1 MSASEVDIWAMY
13 RAEYGVN
20 QLRSIEFGSALV
32 AQSIRGGQFEDY
44 LPQRGNPKP
53 KTITPE
59 QAMALMPGKVIKR
72 G

>member
-44 LPQRGNPKP
+44 LPQRGATKP

-59 QAMALMPGKVIKR
+59 QAMVLMPGKVIKR